1 MTEPQGT
8 ERAPRRRT
16 VVAAAAGAAGLTAA
30 LAACGDAGAGGD
42 SGAGSEPEKTPSRSG
57 GSSESSAPGGGDS
70 GGALTSTGDIPEG
83 GGKIFAD
90 EKIVVTQPKAGDFKA
105 FSAVCTHAGCI
116 VSSVGDGTIN
126 CACHGS
132 RFSIDNGGV
141 EHGPATKPLQAENIT
156 VKGDSITRG

>member
-1 MTEPQGT
+1 MTESQET
-8 ERAPRRRT
+8 EPALCRRA
-16 VVAAAAGAAGLTAA
+16 VVAVAGAAGLTAA
-30 LAACGDAGAGGD
+30 LAACGASGEGGQPED
-42 SGAGSEPEKTPSRSG
+42 SPSRTG
-57 GSSESSAPGGGDS
+57 GSSDPGTTG

-90 EKIVVTQPKAGDFKA
+90 EKIVVTQPSAGEFRA

-116 VSSVGDGTIN
+116 VSSVGDGTVN

-132 RFSIDNGGV
+132 RFSIDNGSV
-141 EHGPATKPLQAENIT
+141 EHGPATKPLPAEKIT

>member
-8 ERAPRRRT
+8 EHTPARRT
-16 VVAAAAGAAGLTAA
+16 VVAAAGAAGLTAA
-30 LAACGDAGAGGD
+30 LAACGDSGG
-42 SGAGSEPEKTPSRSG
+42 GEEPEKTPSSADG
-57 GSSESSAPGGGDS
+57 ASESGVTGGGDGS
-70 GGALTSTGDIPEG
+70 GALTSTGDIPEG

-90 EKIVVTQPKAGDFKA
+90 EKIVVTQPSSGDFKA

-132 RFSIDNGGV
+132 RFSIDNGSV
-141 EHGPATKPLQAENIT
+141 EHGPATKPLPAEKIT